1 MPKVTFEGETHSE
14 IVQQVKR
21 WLASQEGDE
30 EGLLTASQA
39 VNQASG
45 LTKDALRLVA
55 SAAPRPIAQ
64 NELVKGL
71 TDMGYKATDATR
83 DTIISG
89 LDSVDALTGGGVVRK
104 VTKRGASAV
113 YEMNAAV
120 AKGVLRGLTGR

>member
-1 MPKVTFEGETHSE
+1 MPKVTFEGETHGE

-21 WLASQEGDE
+21 WLTSQEADTD
-30 EGLLTASQA
+30 GLLTASQA
-39 VNQASG
+39 VSQASG

-55 SAAPRPIAQ
+55 SSAPKPIAQ
-64 NELVKGL
+64 HDLVKGL

-83 DTIISG
+83 DTILQG
-89 LDSVDALTGGGVVRK
+89 LDSVDTLTGGGVVRK
-104 VTKRGASAV
+104 VTQRGASAV